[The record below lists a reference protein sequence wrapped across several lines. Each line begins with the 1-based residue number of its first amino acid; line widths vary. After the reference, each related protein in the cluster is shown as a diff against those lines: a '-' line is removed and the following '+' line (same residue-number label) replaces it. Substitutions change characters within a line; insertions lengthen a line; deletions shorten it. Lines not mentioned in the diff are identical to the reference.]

1 LNGLCSRFLLNV
13 PKEEL
18 ESFERIL
25 FLLEQAHWFYEDNS
39 VEHNPNLKSLS
50 FKDFTSLMFKSC
62 TALRPYI
69 AHLDDIYKDFN
80 NYKFR
85 VPVSGAI
92 ILDDTYERV
101 LEETGCDVSTLLNLD
116 DYIEVSIGQQK
127 VRLYIITGVKRD
139 TVFAPQT
146 KKEISEISWHRIDD
160 LLPASDDAV
169 SRGVNGMKLYMV
181 APFLT
186 SVSSA
191 TFYFLYFLGRCCTV
205 WKAKNSSSG
214 GGPVENPV
222 PRAGSDAQHAD
233 NRPGRSFR
241 TFSGTNV
248 WDVLPV
254 LDAMA
259 TLVRPPALHICAVS
273 GGAGAGKEKWSQR
286 SWWGGNKP
294 SLPRQPRQSGGN
306 GGRGGGGG
314 GGGGAL
320 DQVLGVLRRDGEFLQ
335 AAAGAPLRDVFWL
348 RFLEKKQQQRKQP
361 KPKPKPAQQQYE
373 QVEVEELPHEAPA
386 FPPPAYPPALNL
398 YINYYSAIL
407 TTPLPQNYDPDLL
420 AQYFASRPHI
430 LAFRAIQILFTFV
443 SAVVKM
449 QISKRAQ
456 LTTDATYSSGKSSNG
471 FNDTQYMVGQLLK
484 ETFLDLGPTF
494 VKVGQSLSTR
504 PDIIGSEI
512 CEALGELHERVPP
525 FPSED
530 AMKIIEEEFECPVSH
545 IFSYISDE
553 PVAAASFGQVYQGRT
568 VDGDLVAIKL
578 AFIRKIAKRRSNIS
592 LYADE
597 LGRGFVGELD
607 YNIEAANATKFLE
620 VHSRYPFM
628 LVPKVLRQLTR
639 KRVLTM
645 EWVAGENPKELLS
658 LSKGVSENVTEASE
672 KQKLEAKSRL
682 LDLVNKGVEASLVQ
696 LLETGLL
703 HADPHPG
710 NLRYTPEGRVGFL
723 DFGLLCM
730 MERKHQRAMLASIV
744 HIVNGDWASL
754 VYDLTD
760 MDVVPP
766 NTNLRRVTMV
776 LGKIWSVA
784 FKYHFRMPPY
794 YTLVLR
800 SLASLEGLAVAAD
813 ETFKT
818 FQAAYPYVV
827 RKLLSDNSLATR
839 RLLNQAIFN
848 KKKEFQWQKIAT
860 FLKLASARSNFKY
873 ISGALPEPDTED
885 VNVASL
891 VEISGSSSL
900 DCATATPERAVH
912 TANLCVRLL
921 LSKDSVVI
929 RRLIMTANAKSLA
942 RDLISRDALMFRVL
956 LSKVIADVVCQ
967 WMLNFT
973 GLNRVTETRIQTP
986 MAAGK
991 NEGHL
996 MMSEE
1001 SSTLVALEAAVRD
1014 RRMQL
1019 IFSKF
1024 VRELR
1029 EEPVLMVRV
1038 GWNMFVI
1045 SVTSAAVGLHRFM
1058 VFLSEEYLPT
1068 LPPPVPSPR
1077 LVQIQTL

>member
-1 LNGLCSRFLLNV
+1 
-13 PKEEL
+13 
-18 ESFERIL
+18 
-25 FLLEQAHWFYEDNS
+25 
-39 VEHNPNLKSLS
+39 
-50 FKDFTSLMFKSC
+50 
-62 TALRPYI
+62 
-69 AHLDDIYKDFN
+69 
-80 NYKFR
+80 
-85 VPVSGAI
+85 
-92 ILDDTYERV
+92 
-101 LEETGCDVSTLLNLD
+101 
-116 DYIEVSIGQQK
+116 
-127 VRLYIITGVKRD
+127 
-139 TVFAPQT
+139 
-146 KKEISEISWHRIDD
+146 
-160 LLPASDDAV
+160 
-169 SRGVNGMKLYMV
+169 
-181 APFLT
+181 
-186 SVSSA
+186 
-191 TFYFLYFLGRCCTV
+191 
-205 WKAKNSSSG
+205 
-214 GGPVENPV
+214 
-222 PRAGSDAQHAD
+222 
-233 NRPGRSFR
+233 
-241 TFSGTNV
+241 
-248 WDVLPV
+248 
-254 LDAMA
+254 MA

-273 GGAGAGKEKWSQR
+273 GDGGGKEKWAPLPQR
-286 SWWGGNKP
+286 SWWGRNKP

-306 GGRGGGGG
+306 GVRGGGGE
-314 GGGGAL
+314 AL

-361 KPKPKPAQQQYE
+361 KPKPKPAQQQQMLQQE
-373 QVEVEELPHEAPA
+373 EVEELPREAPA
-386 FPPPAYPPALNL
+386 FPPPAYQPGLSCVELMAADFQALKVYAGSAQRSLARRFLGSKGHSKTQQQPKPKPQEQQKEQQQILQPPFFPPPSYPPGLSCMELMMADLEALKL
-398 YINYYSAIL
+398 YINYYSTIL
-407 TTPLPQNYDPDLL
+407 TTPLPQHYDPDLL

-430 LAFRAIQILFTFV
+430 LAFRTIRILFAFV
-443 SAVVKM
+443 SAMAKM
-449 QISKRAQ
+449 QISKRSQ
-456 LTTDATYSSGKSSNG
+456 LTADATYISGNSSNG
-471 FNDTQYMVGQLLK
+471 FNASQYIVGQLLK
-484 ETFLDLGPTF
+484 EMFLDLGPTF

-512 CEALGELHERVPP
+512 CEALAELHERVPP
-525 FPSED
+525 FPRED
-530 AMKIIEEEFECPVSH
+530 AMEIIEGEFECPVSH

-568 VDGDLVAIKL
+568 VDGALVAIKL
-578 AFIRKIAKRRSNIS
+578 GFIQKVAKRRSNIS

-628 LVPKVLRQLTR
+628 LVPKVLKQLTR
-639 KRVLTM
+639 KKVLTM
-645 EWVAGENPKELLS
+645 EWVTGENPKELLS
-658 LSKGVSENVTEASE
+658 LTKGVSGKVTEVSE
-672 KQKLEAKSRL
+672 NQKLEAKTHL

-730 MERKHQRAMLASIV
+730 MERKHQRAMLASII

-754 VYDLTD
+754 VYDLTE

-766 NTNLRRVTMV
+766 NTNLRRVTMELEDALGEVTFEDGIPEIKFSKV

-813 ETFKT
+813 ENFKT
-818 FQAAYPYVV
+818 FHAAYPYVV

-848 KKKEFQWQKIAT
+848 KKKEFQWQKVAA

-873 ISGALPEPDTED
+873 NSGALPEPDTKD
-885 VNVASL
+885 ATVASL
-891 VEISGSSSL
+891 VEISGTSSL
-900 DCATATPERAVH
+900 DRATATPERAVH

-921 LSKDSVVI
+921 LSKDSLVI

-942 RDLISRDALMFRVL
+942 HDLISRDALMFRVL

-967 WMLNFT
+967 WMLNVT
-973 GLNRVTETRIQTP
+973 GLKRVAETRMRTP
-986 MAAGK
+986 VTTGE
-991 NEGHL
+991 NDGHL
-996 MMSEE
+996 VLSEE
-1001 SSTLVALEAAVRD
+1001 SSTLMALQAVIRD
-1014 RRMQL
+1014 RRMQV
-1019 IFSKF
+1019 IYSKF

-1038 GWNMFVI
+1038 SWNMFVI
-1045 SVTSAAVGLHRFM
+1045 AVTSAAIGLHRFM
-1058 VFLSEEYLPT
+1058 VFLSEEYLPA
-1068 LPPPVPSPR
+1068 LPPPVPPPR

>member
-1 LNGLCSRFLLNV
+1 
-13 PKEEL
+13 
-18 ESFERIL
+18 
-25 FLLEQAHWFYEDNS
+25 
-39 VEHNPNLKSLS
+39 
-50 FKDFTSLMFKSC
+50 
-62 TALRPYI
+62 
-69 AHLDDIYKDFN
+69 
-80 NYKFR
+80 
-85 VPVSGAI
+85 
-92 ILDDTYERV
+92 
-101 LEETGCDVSTLLNLD
+101 
-116 DYIEVSIGQQK
+116 
-127 VRLYIITGVKRD
+127 
-139 TVFAPQT
+139 
-146 KKEISEISWHRIDD
+146 
-160 LLPASDDAV
+160 
-169 SRGVNGMKLYMV
+169 
-181 APFLT
+181 
-186 SVSSA
+186 
-191 TFYFLYFLGRCCTV
+191 
-205 WKAKNSSSG
+205 
-214 GGPVENPV
+214 
-222 PRAGSDAQHAD
+222 
-233 NRPGRSFR
+233 
-241 TFSGTNV
+241 
-248 WDVLPV
+248 
-254 LDAMA
+254 MA
-259 TLVRPPALHICAVS
+259 TLVRPPALHICALS
-273 GGAGAGKEKWSQR
+273 GAGGGKEKWAPQPQR
-286 SWWGGNKP
+286 PWWGWNKR
-294 SLPRQPRQSGGN
+294 SLPRQSGGN
-306 GGRGGGGG
+306 GGRGGGGAG
-314 GGGGAL
+314 EAL

-348 RFLEKKQQQRKQP
+348 RFLEKQREQP
-361 KPKPKPAQQQYE
+361 KPKPKPAQQQQMLRQE
-373 QVEVEELPHEAPA
+373 EAEVEELPREASA
-386 FPPPAYPPALNL
+386 FPPPAYPPGLSCVELMAADFQALKVYAGSARHSLARRFLGSKEQSKGQQQPPKPKPQEQHKEQQQILQPPTFPPPSYPPGLSCMELMMADLQALQL
-398 YINYYSAIL
+398 YMNYYSTMLTIL
-407 TTPLPQNYDPDLL
+407 LPQHYDPDLL
-420 AQYFASRPHI
+420 AQYFASRPHV
-430 LAFRAIQILFTFV
+430 LAFRTIQILFTFS

-449 QISKRAQ
+449 QISKRSQ
-456 LTTDATYSSGKSSNG
+456 LNTDSNYVSGNRSYGLDAS
-471 FNDTQYMVGQLLK
+471 QYMVGQLLK

-512 CEALGELHERVPP
+512 CEALSELHERVPP
-525 FPSED
+525 FPRED

-545 IFSYISDE
+545 MFSYISDE

-568 VDGDLVAIKL
+568 VDGAIVAIKVQRPNL
-578 AFIRKIAKRRSNIS
+578 LPSVLRDIYILRLGLGFIRKVAKRRSNIS

-628 LVPKVLRQLTR
+628 LVPKVLKQLTR
-639 KRVLTM
+639 TRVLTT

-658 LSKGVSENVTEASE
+658 LSKGVSEKVTETSE
-672 KQKLEAKSRL
+672 KQKLEAKTRL

-723 DFGLLCM
+723 DFGLLCV

-754 VYDLTD
+754 VYDLTE

-766 NTNLRRVTMV
+766 NTNLRRVTMDLEDALGEVTFEEGIPEIKFSKV

-813 ETFKT
+813 GTFKT

-848 KKKEFQWQKIAT
+848 RRKEFQWQKINA
-860 FLKLASARSNFKY
+860 FLKLSSARSNFKY
-873 ISGALPEPDTED
+873 NSASLPEPDAKD
-885 VNVASL
+885 VSVASL
-891 VEISGSSSL
+891 VEISGSL
-900 DCATATPERAVH
+900 DRATAAPERALH

-921 LSKDSVVI
+921 LSKDSAVI
-929 RRLIMTANAKSLA
+929 RRLIMTAVCITLISTLLYLYQPALLDDFSEWPSSELILCPLVQDAKSLA

-956 LSKVIADVVCQ
+956 LSKVMADVVYQ
-967 WMLNFT
+967 WMLNAT
-973 GLNRVTETRIQTP
+973 GFKRVAETRIRTP
-986 MAAGK
+986 MTVGE
-991 NEGHL
+991 NDDHL
-996 MMSEE
+996 VLSEE
-1001 SSTLVALEAAVRD
+1001 SSTQMALQAAVRD
-1014 RRMQL
+1014 RRMQV

-1029 EEPVLMVRV
+1029 EEPVLMVRMS
-1038 GWNMFVI
+1038 WNMFVI
-1045 SVTSAAVGLHRFM
+1045 SVTSAAVGLHRFI

>member
-1 LNGLCSRFLLNV
+1 
-13 PKEEL
+13 
-18 ESFERIL
+18 
-25 FLLEQAHWFYEDNS
+25 
-39 VEHNPNLKSLS
+39 
-50 FKDFTSLMFKSC
+50 
-62 TALRPYI
+62 
-69 AHLDDIYKDFN
+69 
-80 NYKFR
+80 
-85 VPVSGAI
+85 
-92 ILDDTYERV
+92 
-101 LEETGCDVSTLLNLD
+101 
-116 DYIEVSIGQQK
+116 
-127 VRLYIITGVKRD
+127 
-139 TVFAPQT
+139 
-146 KKEISEISWHRIDD
+146 
-160 LLPASDDAV
+160 
-169 SRGVNGMKLYMV
+169 
-181 APFLT
+181 
-186 SVSSA
+186 
-191 TFYFLYFLGRCCTV
+191 
-205 WKAKNSSSG
+205 
-214 GGPVENPV
+214 
-222 PRAGSDAQHAD
+222 
-233 NRPGRSFR
+233 
-241 TFSGTNV
+241 
-248 WDVLPV
+248 
-254 LDAMA
+254 MA
-259 TLVRPPALHICAVS
+259 TLVRPPALHVCAVS
-273 GGAGAGKEKWSQR
+273 GAGGGKEKWGLQPQR
-286 SWWGGNKP
+286 PWWGGNKR
-294 SLPRQPRQSGGN
+294 SLPRQSGGN

-314 GGGGAL
+314 GEAL

-348 RFLEKKQQQRKQP
+348 RFLEKKQQQP
-361 KPKPKPAQQQYE
+361 KPKPKPAQQQ
-373 QVEVEELPHEAPA
+373 QMLRLEVEELPREAPA
-386 FPPPAYPPALNL
+386 FPPPAYPPGLSCVELMAADFQALKVYAGSARHSLARRFLGSKEQSKGQQQPKSKPQEQQKEQQRILQPPAFPPPSYPPGLSCMELMMADLEALQL
-398 YINYYSAIL
+398 YINYYSTIL
-407 TTPLPQNYDPDLL
+407 TTPLPQHYDPDLL

-430 LAFRAIQILFTFV
+430 LAFRTIQILFAFA

-449 QISKRAQ
+449 QISKRSQ
-456 LTTDATYSSGKSSNG
+456 LNADSNYISGNRSNG
-471 FNDTQYMVGQLLK
+471 LDASQYMVGQLLK
-484 ETFLDLGPTF
+484 EMFLDLGPTF

-512 CEALGELHERVPP
+512 CEALSELHERVPP
-525 FPSED
+525 FPRED

-545 IFSYISDE
+545 MFSYISDE

-568 VDGDLVAIKL
+568 VDGALVAIKVQRPNL
-578 AFIRKIAKRRSNIS
+578 LPSVLRDIYILRLGLGFIRKVAKRRSNIS

-607 YNIEAANATKFLE
+607 YNIEAANATKFLD

-628 LVPKVLRQLTR
+628 LVPKVLKQLTR
-639 KRVLTM
+639 TRVLTM

-658 LSKGVSENVTEASE
+658 LSKGVSEKVTEASE
-672 KQKLEAKSRL
+672 KQKLEAKTRL

-723 DFGLLCM
+723 DFGLLCV

-754 VYDLTD
+754 VYDLTE

-766 NTNLRRVTMV
+766 NTNLRRVTMDLEDALGEVTFEEGIPEIKFSKV

-813 ETFKT
+813 GTFKT

-848 KKKEFQWQKIAT
+848 RRKEFQWQKINT

-873 ISGALPEPDTED
+873 NSASLSEPDTKD

-891 VEISGSSSL
+891 VEISGSL
-900 DCATATPERAVH
+900 DRATAAPERALH

-921 LSKDSVVI
+921 LSKDSAVI
-929 RRLIMTANAKSLA
+929 RRLIMTAVCITLISTLYLYQPAHLDDFSEWLSSELILCPLVQDAKSLA

-956 LSKVIADVVCQ
+956 LSKVMADVIYQ
-967 WMLNFT
+967 WMLNVT
-973 GLNRVTETRIQTP
+973 GFKRVAETRILTP
-986 MAAGK
+986 MTVGE
-991 NEGHL
+991 NDDHL
-996 MMSEE
+996 VLSEE
-1001 SSTLVALEAAVRD
+1001 SSTQMALQAAVRD
-1014 RRMQL
+1014 RRMQV

-1029 EEPVLMVRV
+1029 EEPVLMVRMS
-1038 GWNMFVI
+1038 WNMFVI

-1058 VFLSEEYLPT
+1058 VFLSEKYLPT

-1077 LVQIQTL
+1077 LVRIQTL